1 MGLYIAGLLIVGIV
15 VFVAGL
21 LVYRKN
27 AAKLKAVE
35 DAIKKTPEEKK

>member
-27 AAKLKAVE
+27 AAKFKAIE
-35 DAIKKTPEEKK
+35 DAATKKPEEK

>member
-27 AAKLKAVE
+27 AARLKAIE
-35 DAIKKTPEEKK
+35 DAATKTPEKK